1 MRKKGWLGVQYESD
15 SIIEVSSEGGED
27 EEDEEW
33 GRVQYESYS
42 MMEVAR
48 TFLADNAADP
58 PQSFPVLGFF
68 PKATLE
74 PPPKKDCTKSS
85 LSAFTTSNHFLEIWY
100 NSKIWCRFLELEL
113 WYFSVIYFRLL
124 LCRVTCR
131 LSREQLIQ
139 NAPKEKNLQDKELT
153 NVINQKHTPNK
164 KVDLSTIE
172 KEWK

>member
-1 MRKKGWLGVQYESD
+1 MVRRPIWKLFINW
-15 SIIEVSSEGGED
+15 SSEGSED

-48 TFLADNAADP
+48 TFLADNAAAP

-74 PPPKKDCTKSS
+74 PPPKIFCTKSS
-85 LSAFTTSNHFLEIWY
+85 SSAFTASHHLLEIWY
-100 NSKIWCRFLELEL
+100 IILCRFFKAGKF

-139 NAPKEKNLQDKELT
+139 NAPKAKRNSKIKN
-153 NVINQKHTPNK
+153 
-164 KVDLSTIE
+164 
-172 KEWK
+172 